1 MRAHLVN
8 EGYGQKDL
16 VRMQDIK
23 TKAAGD
29 HNKELRLA
37 STQANIIKNAAKA
50 KARAE
55 AAEEVFGSGSDIAN
69 IFHNRAEELGGSYV
83 RSEASRGALAPVKGP
98 KEKGKKL
105 EREFEKDFFLPS
117 EKIDGL
123 VLATDGGSFNKE
135 ADFRKKLG
143 IGKYFDPP
151 EIGGEYLVSGYIAS
165 LGKVDLGSG
174 KSKWFNIH
182 DTYDGTAEIW
192 KSSGYEGKYKIVF
205 TSGDKPNAKI
215 KDIRDFYNDQN
226 HRHLGRWELVDYV
239 PVNKMKELIRVYGGS
254 LPGYTYK

>member
-16 VRMQDIK
+16 VRMQDIE

-117 EKIDGL
+117 ERVGL
-123 VLATDGGSFNKE
+123 KSAEEGGSFSKE
-135 ADFRKKLG
+135 EDFRKKLG
-143 IGKYFDPP
+143 IGRYYEPP
-151 EIGGEYLVSGYIAS
+151 EVGGGHVGLSYILP
-165 LGKVDLGSG
+165 LGRIDLGTG
-174 KSKWFNIH
+174 KSKWFNIY

-192 KSSGYEGKYKIVF
+192 KNENNNYKLVF
-205 TSGDKPNAKI
+205 TSDDKPMAKLEDRGSFRHDQTNA
-215 KDIRDFYNDQN
+215 RM
-226 HRHLGRWELVDYV
+226 GTWTLVDYV